1 MMRESPTG
9 KLMEKSIYTSQ
20 NAAAAVDTN
29 GKDAMYDAVVS
40 SSGGVF

>member
-20 NAAAAVDTN
+20 NAAAVDTN